1 MSAQTIRVQVT
12 PGAFALYSVAS
23 VISAPLAYL
32 KTEAPF
38 MPVVFLGIAITAVAA
53 GAAWLFTLVTRNITL
68 RPWLHLLVFLSQ
80 LVAIGIIRGAAFY
93 LFSEFLQLP
102 LPATLG
108 FRILNSVVVTVIW
121 LWLACAVVSGRR
133 EYLRTY
139 RTLVNQAVFNTA
151 RRDNGE
157 LPLSSKDLDEL
168 ENIVALK
175 ANLSD
180 IEEQLAHQE
189 ISQASLRQAAQQVRE
204 QIETTLRP
212 MSHRLWF
219 NATEGTPQLRAR
231 GLITDALS
239 PLKFKLWRVMSI
251 CVVLMLVGG
260 VAFLPLTVN
269 LLTVIVSSVVLFAML
284 TLYRYGLARSP
295 GSHTLRS
302 VIFLLVS
309 GLGTYGFTYL
319 VLLAL
324 LPSATTTFSALAW
337 IIPLAVWIVVWA
349 DSALTLLSQ
358 DRETITEALRANVR
372 VTPDSEQERLAAY
385 LHNSLQSELTG
396 LAFQLEH
403 SARTL
408 DAQESR
414 QSLERLGALIN
425 RSISQDFANFTETPL
440 DRISRIQEAWLGIAQ
455 VNIDFDST
463 IPSEDSRLV
472 LAVQVIEEAITN
484 AVRHAGATFITATVR
499 HTQQNLR
506 IEFTSNRPVMAGVPS
521 GVGSSWL
528 DRYSLTSHHV
538 TTDEQTSVLTVEL

>member
-1 MSAQTIRVQVT
+1 MSTEKNRVHIT

-32 KTEAPF
+32 QTEAPL
-38 MPVVFLGIAITAVAA
+38 MMVISLGIIITLVA
-53 GAAWLFTLVTRNITL
+53 GATAWILTLLTRRITL
-68 RPWLHLLVFLSQ
+68 RPWLHLIVFLSQ
-80 LVAIGIIRGAAFY
+80 LVAIGLIRGVAFY
-93 LFSEFLQLP
+93 QFSEFLHLP
-102 LPATLG
+102 QPATLA
-108 FRILNSVVVTVIW
+108 FRILNSVLVTVIW

-151 RRDNGE
+151 RGDKGG
-157 LPLSSKDLDEL
+157 LPLSSQHLDEL

-189 ISQASLRQAAQQVRE
+189 ISEASLRQAAQQVRE

-239 PLKFKLWRVMSI
+239 PLRFKLWRVMSI
-251 CVVLMLVGG
+251 CVVLMFVGG
-260 VAFLPLTVN
+260 VAFLSLGVN
-269 LLTVIVSSVVLFAML
+269 LLTVIVSSAVLLGML
-284 TLYRYGLARSP
+284 TLYRYKLARSFEN
-295 GSHTLRS
+295 HHVRN
-302 VIFLLVS
+302 VVFLLVA
-309 GLGTYGFTYL
+309 GLSTFGLTYL
-319 VLLAL
+319 ILLVL
-324 LPSATTTFSALAW
+324 LPSATTTFSAMIW

-349 DSALTLLSQ
+349 DSALLLLSQ
-358 DRETITEALRANVR
+358 DRETITTALRADAHR
-372 VTPDSEQERLAAY
+372 TPHSEDERLAAY

-396 LAFQLEH
+396 LAYQLEH
-403 SARTL
+403 SAKTL

-414 QSLERLGALIN
+414 QSLERLGALIS

-440 DRISRIQEAWLGIAQ
+440 DRISRIQEAWLGIAD
-455 VNIDFDST
+455 VNIDFDAS
-463 IPSEDSRLV
+463 IPPQDSRLV

-484 AVRHAGATFITATVR
+484 AVRLASASQVTAIVR
-499 HTQQNLR
+499 QDQHNLR
-506 IEFTSNRPVMAGVPS
+506 IEIRNNRPIVAGVPT
-521 GVGSSWL
+521 GVGSAWL